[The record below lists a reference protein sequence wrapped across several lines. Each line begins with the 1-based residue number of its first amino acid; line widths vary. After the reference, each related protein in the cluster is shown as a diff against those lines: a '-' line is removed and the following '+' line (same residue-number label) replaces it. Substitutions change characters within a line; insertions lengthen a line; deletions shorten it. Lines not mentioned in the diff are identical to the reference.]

1 MSRPDASEGDM
12 ANFLRSLSGGRPFQG
27 DEHLEDLLSG
37 QPLPENADA
46 ELHGVNELL
55 TALRSAPADPVER
68 PGQARALDA
77 YRETFATS
85 DPAHQRRRRP
95 AMIGTLIGAKLGA
108 ALAAGAVGFGGIA
121 VAAAAGVLP
130 DAAQNLAHTT
140 FNAPAAGSHGKSA
153 DHIKTA
159 DTTKATPV
167 GPDATAEGHAA
178 FGLCTAWTHAKDSG
192 KAAEKSI
199 AFRNLATAAGSQ
211 DGIAAY
217 CLTVAKPSV
226 DGTESDTAGKPDTAG
241 KSGVTPGKPDTAGK
255 SNVVPGTPPVKP

>member
-1 MSRPDASEGDM
+1 M

-27 DEHLEDLLSG
+27 DDHLEAMLSG

-55 TALRSAPADPVER
+55 TALRSAPVDPVER

-95 AMIGTLIGAKLGA
+95 AMFSTLLGAKLGA

-130 DAAQNLAHTT
+130 DAAQN
-140 FNAPAAGSHGKSA
+140 FGPPGMN
-153 DHIKTA
+153 
-159 DTTKATPV
+159 V
-167 GPDATAEGHAA
+167 GRLRD
-178 FGLCTAWTHAKDSG
+178 
-192 KAAEKSI
+192 
-199 AFRNLATAAGSQ
+199 
-211 DGIAAY
+211 
-217 CLTVAKPSV
+217 
-226 DGTESDTAGKPDTAG
+226 
-241 KSGVTPGKPDTAGK
+241 PGP
-255 SNVVPGTPPVKP
+255 